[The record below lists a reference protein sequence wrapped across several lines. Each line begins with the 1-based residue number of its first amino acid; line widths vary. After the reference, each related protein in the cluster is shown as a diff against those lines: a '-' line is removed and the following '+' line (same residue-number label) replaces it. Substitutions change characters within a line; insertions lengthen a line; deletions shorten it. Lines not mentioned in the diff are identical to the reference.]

1 MTRSARPL
9 LLSLVV
15 ACAAAVAGAQERAQA
30 DAAALPRARLQL
42 DYRVSVRADD
52 QSVDRLSISARGVA
66 PADLRLSGA
75 LFSGRSPLG
84 LTAELA
90 YEPYALS
97 GSDLSGREVVLWV
110 AGLRLAAG
118 LAIHASLGR
127 GAVLE
132 GAIGYGYARLP
143 GAAASGGTLQGDH
156 AIAHGP
162 ELALALD
169 VRRGALAPSL
179 RIRAT
184 PYAQGALG
192 DNHLTG
198 LELAAGGQLGLTSAR
213 WGAAEWQLVASYEYA
228 LERLSGEG
236 ASIRQGAHHVGLG
249 LRASLAGRAAA
260 PAERELLPG
269 RVRGIVTRGGTPAGA
284 GVLVLAGEIGR
295 ASTDASGA
303 FAFRSP
309 PGPLTL
315 RAELDGAAPVEKT
328 ITVPPDAEVE
338 VALDLP
344 RPTGPGRILGV
355 VRDGA
360 APVAGVAITAP
371 GLAPVR
377 TGDDGTFQILAAGP
391 GLVPLTLRRSGYATS
406 EEVVAVPPGGESTV
420 EFALRR
426 VLARPMATL
435 RGLVRTRTGKP
446 LAARLRVL
454 EADLAATTGSNGE
467 FSVKVPGGRYRI
479 TLEVPGYISQTK
491 AVEVADGDQV
501 IFNIDMQPAQ

>member
-15 ACAAAVAGAQERAQA
+15 ACAAAGAGAQERAQA

-52 QSVDRLSISARGVA
+52 QSDDRLSISARGVA
-66 PADLRLSGA
+66 PVDLRLSGA
-75 LFSGRSPLG
+75 LFFGESPLG
-84 LTAELA
+84 LTAHLA

-97 GSDLSGREVVLWV
+97 GRDLSGREVVLWV

-118 LAIHASLGR
+118 LALHASLGR
-127 GAVLE
+127 GAALE
-132 GAIGYGYARLP
+132 GTLGYGYGRLP
-143 GAAASGGTLQGDH
+143 GAVASGGALQGGH

-169 VRRGALAPSL
+169 LRRGALAPSL

-184 PYAQGALG
+184 PYAQGVLG
-192 DNHLTG
+192 ESHLTG
-198 LELAAGGQLGLTSAR
+198 LELAGGGQLGLISAR
-213 WGAAEWQLVASYEYA
+213 LGAAEWQLVASYEYA

-236 ASIRQGAHHVGLG
+236 ASIRQGAHQVGLG
-249 LRASLAGRAAA
+249 LRASVAKQ
-260 PAERELLPG
+260 AERGLLPG
-269 RVRGIVTRGGTPAGA
+269 RVRGVVTRGGTPVGA
-284 GVLVLAGEIGR
+284 GVLVLAAGIGR

-315 RAELDGAAPVEKT
+315 RAERDGAAPVEKT

-344 RPTGPGRILGV
+344 GPTGPGRILGV

-360 APVAGVAITAP
+360 APVAGVAVTAP

-377 TGDDGTFQILAAGP
+377 TGEDGTFQIPAAGP
-391 GLVPLTLRRSGYATS
+391 GLVPLTLRRSGYVTA
-406 EEVVAVPPGGESTV
+406 EEVVAVPPQGESTV
-420 EFALRR
+420 ELALRR

-435 RGLVRTRTGKP
+435 RGLVRTRAGKP
-446 LAARLRVL
+446 LSARLHVL

-479 TLEVPGYISQTK
+479 TLEVPGYIPQTK

-501 IFNIDMQPAQ
+501 IFNIDMHPAQ